1 MDTLLAES
9 VERFLAGC
17 STLAVVREVERSPA
31 AASEQARSF
40 SAAASDQEPGRAA
53 AAGEQGRSRA
63 AAALWAEVEASGYA
77 DLLVGEAAGGAGLGL
92 SEAFAVWLACGRHA
106 LPLPLAATMWVRA
119 VLSRAG
125 VEAPAGPLALASQCS
140 RTADGAIACQGVP
153 FGALADWVLVADA
166 QGSVLLPVAA
176 AERRDSGVHGSLQAG
191 FIWPARVAGA
201 RLLPAGHDGLAAG
214 ALITATLMAGAL
226 QRVLEATV
234 RYANERAQFGKAIGK
249 FQAVQQQLAVMAEQV
264 FAARIAAEA
273 GCAEGTEPQWLRTE
287 GSVPQRLRA
296 EGIEPQRLRAADI
309 EPQRLRAEGIEPRR
323 LRAAVAKARASEAA
337 EKVVAIA
344 HAVHGAIGVTA
355 EYDLQLYTRRLQEW
369 RGDYGSQAYWHGQL
383 GQALLDAPQA
393 NTLQFLLDE
402 LVPR

>member
-17 STLAVVREVERSPA
+17 STPEVVREVER
-31 AASEQARSF
+31 
-40 SAAASDQEPGRAA
+40 GG
-53 AAGEQGRSRA
+53 AGAG
-63 AAALWAEVEASGYA
+63 AALWAEVEASGYA
-77 DLLVGEAAGGAGLGL
+77 DLLVGEAAGGAGLDL

-106 LPLPLAATMWVRA
+106 LPVPLAATMWVRA

-125 VEAPAGPLALASQCS
+125 MAVPPGPLALAPQCS
-140 RTADGAIACQGVP
+140 RAADGAISCQGVP

-166 QGSVLLPVAA
+166 QGSVLLPAAA
-176 AERRDSGVHGSLQAG
+176 AERRVSGVHGSLQAH
-191 FIWPARVAGA
+191 FSWPARVAGA
-201 RLLPAGHDGLAAG
+201 LALPESPDTLAAG
-214 ALITATLMAGAL
+214 ALMTATLVAGAL

-234 RYANERAQFGKAIGK
+234 AYANDRAQFGKAIGK

-273 GCAEGTEPQWLRTE
+273 GCAASGIKP
-287 GSVPQRLRA
+287 GRLRA
-296 EGIEPQRLRAADI
+296 DE
-309 EPQRLRAEGIEPRR
+309 IEPRR

-369 RGDYGSQAYWHGQL
+369 RADYGSQGYWQGQL
-383 GQALLDAPQA
+383 GRALLDAPQA
-393 NTLQFLLDE
+393 STLQFLLDE
-402 LVPR
+402 LVPS